1 MHRNNQKLRDPLTGL
16 DFAAWRAKVEEISNE
31 IGQFQ
36 AIGDKHFSTFVE
48 AGSTLFVTFESAET
62 AMEGLTDGRPLGW
75 DYVVENGW
83 SHLGLFSIGDTW
95 FRHDDVY
102 AFFDELLDDYF
113 FDDFD
118 QVIFFGAGPGGYAA
132 CAYSVCAPG
141 AKVLAL
147 NPQATLSPDVTR
159 WDDRFPQAKKLD
171 FIERYGYAPYMVEA
185 AEDVTIL
192 YDTSSE
198 LDALHAAMFEG
209 PNVTHHRVRMFG
221 IDLRRAFIEMG
232 ILKKLL
238 GQVAA
243 GTPTDEGFGTLM
255 RARRNHG
262 GYLRGLL
269 AELVELDRPY
279 LTAMLCRNVL
289 SRMPAPRFR
298 QRLDALEKAEREG
311 LVKLPPD
318 V

>member
-16 DFAAWRAKVEEISNE
+16 DFAAWRAKVEEISND

-75 DYVVENGW
+75 DYVIENGW
-83 SHLGLFSIGDTW
+83 SHLGLFSVGDTW

-141 AKVLAL
+141 SKVLAL

-192 YDTSSE
+192 YDTGSE
-198 LDALHAAMFEG
+198 LDALHAGMFSG
-209 PNVTHHRVRMFG
+209 PNVRHIAVQM
-221 IDLRRAFIEMG
+221 MG
-232 ILKKLL
+232 
-238 GQVAA
+238 
-243 GTPTDEGFGTLM
+243 
-255 RARRNHG
+255 
-262 GYLRGLL
+262 
-269 AELVELDRPY
+269 VELRSALMSADILPSWINGIVAGEIDTKTMQEFYRHRKDHGAYQRALLTY
-279 LTAMLCRNVL
+279 LDVEGRTELAKRVCRYAISKRN
-289 SRMPAPRFR
+289 APRFANYLA
-298 QRLDALEKAEREG
+298 RLEAKNEEEE
-311 LVKLPPD
+311 
-318 V
+318 